1 MRREP
6 AGIGLDFTKGLPE
19 GEQGGPQKIHIK
31 VRYQAA
37 YFPEPVF
44 AKNGQNS
51 LTHQVFLGLVPSDFP
66 KSWGSCPWT
75 LLRRGGGRPGEGL
88 VQHVGVHLHVF
99 LAPVAC
105 FWSILHFFLDKW
117 CLCPLTL
124 ASFGLFCPPT
134 TANFFGFCPQ
144 T

>member
-1 MRREP
+1 M
-6 AGIGLDFTKGLPE
+6 T
-19 GEQGGPQKIHIK
+19 QKK
-31 VRYQAA
+31 KPA

-44 AKNGQNS
+44 AKNGQNC

-88 VQHVGVHLHVF
+88 VQHVGAHLHVF

-105 FWSILHFFLDKW
+105 FWSILDFFFGQMVFVPSNIGKFWAFLSSNHCQFFWLLSPNIDLKNRD
-117 CLCPLTL
+117 
-124 ASFGLFCPPT
+124 FGLSAP
-134 TANFFGFCPQ
+134 
-144 T
+144 